1 MITLLTLV
9 PESPHY
15 LAMKGRDVAALQ
27 SLSWLRSSNDKAE
40 LEKELESMTDLPS
53 EDHADGLLKKYRKQM
68 VIVLIMGTCQIF
80 SGISAL
86 EAYASTAFE
95 INSKDNNNSTAA
107 AAAEVVVVST
117 TISTMT
123 ADACAVLLGL
133 VALSSDIL
141 SAVVIDRFGRR
152 PLLLAS
158 CVGCCISHTIAAYGM
173 YRGLQHRL
181 LVLISLAGVVFFANA
196 GIMPLVTA
204 SVCEYFPTS
213 NRARANAIAQ
223 LVITVA
229 SLVSLK
235 IYRPIAD
242 VYGVYANYVLFAG
255 VSAFTVAFVYQFVP
269 ETKGKTFNE
278 IESLFKVKKSV
289 ENVPDKFRIICE

>member
-1 MITLLTLV
+1 MITLLILI
-9 PESPHY
+9 PESPYY
-15 LAMKGRDVAALQ
+15 LAMKGHDDAALR
-27 SLSWLRSSNDKAE
+27 SLSWLRPSNDAIE
-40 LEKELESMTDLPS
+40 LEKELQLMTVPPLD
-53 EDHADGLLKKYRKQM
+53 ENADGLFKKYRKQM

-95 INSKDNNNSTAA
+95 INTEDYNDSAA
-107 AAAEVVVVST
+107 ATDVVVVPTS
-117 TISTMT
+117 ISTMT
-123 ADACAVLLGL
+123 ADACAVALGL

-158 CVGCCISHTIAAYGM
+158 CVGCCVSHTIAAYGM
-173 YRGLQHRL
+173 YYGLRHRL

-223 LVITVA
+223 LAITIA

-242 VYGVYANYVLFAG
+242 MYGVQTNYMLFAG
-255 VSAFTVAFVYQFVP
+255 VAVFTVAFVYRFIP

-278 IESLFKVKKSV
+278 IESLFDTQTSA
-289 ENVPDKFRIICE
+289 EDMPDKFHIICD